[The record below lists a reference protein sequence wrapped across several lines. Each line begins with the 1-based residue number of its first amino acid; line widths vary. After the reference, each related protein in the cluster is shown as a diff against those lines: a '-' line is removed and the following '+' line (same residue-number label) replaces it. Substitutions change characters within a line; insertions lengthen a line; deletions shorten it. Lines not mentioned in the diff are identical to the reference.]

1 MSASSPEP
9 DSGKIHHQPPP
20 ASPVNAGIIGGGGKM
35 LSGVNG
41 GGFGGPMP
49 GLGFPPNLGGLPG
62 FPGGPRPPGF
72 REDAILSICYFF
84 YRQQRI

>member
-1 MSASSPEP
+1 
-9 DSGKIHHQPPP
+9 
-20 ASPVNAGIIGGGGKM
+20 M
-35 LSGVNG
+35 LAGVNG

-72 REDAILSICYFF
+72 REDAILSKSVLRYFLAGNKE
-84 YRQQRI
+84 YDIGSAEANPNCCILSCC

>member
-1 MSASSPEP
+1 
-9 DSGKIHHQPPP
+9 
-20 ASPVNAGIIGGGGKM
+20 VNAGIIGGGSKM

-72 REDAILSICYFF
+72 REDTILSKSVYDIL
-84 YRQQRI
+84 RATKNIIKEV